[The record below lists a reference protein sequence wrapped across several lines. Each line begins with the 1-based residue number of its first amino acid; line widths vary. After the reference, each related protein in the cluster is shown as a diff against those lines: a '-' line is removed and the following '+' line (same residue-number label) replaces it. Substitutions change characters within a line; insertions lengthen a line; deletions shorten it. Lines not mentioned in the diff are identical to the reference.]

1 MIFHTFKRNM
11 TIYEGLDLKLN
22 EISIKRVKS
31 FNFLGIIL
39 NEHLTWTDHIAHIS
53 HKINPAIALIS
64 RLKNQLP
71 TNILKMIYNSLI
83 LSRLHYGNILWGRNP
98 GSLIRLQ
105 KKAVRAVMG
114 RVANAHSPAIFKKL
128 KLISLPDLYNTKL
141 LNVYKKR
148 IDKTLPT
155 YLVNMFQNMDLAR
168 QPKMPRT
175 KTYEK
180 TLRFE
185 LHSYLTTA
193 PDYLLGLAHRL
204 KFLSF
209 KYNTKKYILERY
221 STLCTVTGCKVCLF
235 TYSNA

>member
-1 MIFHTFKRNM
+1 MGEKPR
-11 TIYEGLDLKLN
+11 E
-22 EISIKRVKS
+22 
-31 FNFLGIIL
+31 
-39 NEHLTWTDHIAHIS
+39 
-53 HKINPAIALIS
+53 P
-64 RLKNQLP
+64 NQ
-71 TNILKMIYNSLI
+71 TT
-83 LSRLHYGNILWGRNP
+83 
-98 GSLIRLQ
+98 

-114 RVANAHSPAIFKKL
+114 RGANAHSPAIFKKL

-155 YLVNMFQNMDLAR
+155 YLVNMFQNMDLSKDV
-168 QPKMPRT
+168 KMPRT

-185 LHSYLTTA
+185 LPTYLTTA
-193 PDYLLGLAHRL
+193 PDYLLDLAHRR

-209 KYNTKKYILERY
+209 KNNTKKYILERY
-221 STLCTVTGCKVCLF
+221 STLCTVTGCRVCQY